1 MVGPMSDAER
11 RAGSQRLAVGFIT
24 LVGASAGIMALSGG
38 ATFVQAAAVTGAG
51 AQGGNGE
58 APATA
63 TSGTPAPG
71 DVGTPTT
78 VGQAQAAE
86 HADDID
92 TWDALTRGE
101 DPTGD

>member
-51 AQGGNGE
+51 LALGG
-58 APATA
+58 
-63 TSGTPAPG
+63 
-71 DVGTPTT
+71 
-78 VGQAQAAE
+78 
-86 HADDID
+86 
-92 TWDALTRGE
+92 ALIWWLRWIS
-101 DPTGD
+101 